1 MPVLAGFLPLASL
14 HGYNRLYITVD
25 LDGYAANWINN
36 RVDWAALPSP
46 GTQALTTH
54 WPVSTTPAVRSGK
67 IATSYFDD
75 FYNRI
80 HIAPR
85 VLNIGNLL
93 SVQTRQAV
101 VWNAY
106 FTGQALASIG
116 EAETLGLTEAGITA
130 PTTFAALEG
139 RTYSVTVDTE
149 GPATIAARYTF
160 NFPLEAPTLDVTGRR
175 VVVWGHPPDWSEP
188 VREKLHWKTDVLTT
202 QAGIEQRIGLR
213 AAPRRGLEYAL
224 TTQSRQQSN
233 RLEMQLLGWQARLYA
248 VPVWTDG
255 QTLSANLS
263 AGSLTIPCVTSG
275 YEFTASGLAL
285 LWGAAD
291 NYEAVEV
298 GSIGASSITLKVA
311 TLAAWPAGTRLYPVR
326 LGRLPQ
332 RQGFTRET
340 AQHLSGRIGFA
351 FTDNPG
357 VTSADSGDTY
367 AGYRVYLGRTNWAD
381 PIEISAERQL
391 ETLDYETGTPW
402 VDDLSGLAALLKS
415 WHWTLSTRAEIVAL
429 RGWLAARAGKLVPF
443 WSAAQGTDM
452 EVMAA
457 IGASDGAITIRN
469 IGYARYLEGRADCRH
484 LVITTRA
491 GARHYRAITAA
502 SEIDASS
509 ESLAIDSALGVTLQ
523 IADIASL
530 RFLHLVRLDSDDIEI
545 AWHTLGVA
553 ECSTLLRSLPN

>member
-213 AAPRRGLEYAL
+213 AAPR
-224 TTQSRQQSN
+224 Q
-233 RLEMQLLGWQARLYA
+233 
-248 VPVWTDG
+248 
-255 QTLSANLS
+255 
-263 AGSLTIPCVTSG
+263 I
-275 YEFTASGLAL
+275 
-285 LWGAAD
+285 
-291 NYEAVEV
+291 
-298 GSIGASSITLKVA
+298 
-311 TLAAWPAGTRLYPVR
+311 
-326 LGRLPQ
+326 
-332 RQGFTRET
+332 
-340 AQHLSGRIGFA
+340 
-351 FTDNPG
+351 
-357 VTSADSGDTY
+357 
-367 AGYRVYLGRTNWAD
+367 
-381 PIEISAERQL
+381 
-391 ETLDYETGTPW
+391 
-402 VDDLSGLAALLKS
+402 
-415 WHWTLSTRAEIVAL
+415 
-429 RGWLAARAGKLVPF
+429 
-443 WSAAQGTDM
+443 
-452 EVMAA
+452 
-457 IGASDGAITIRN
+457 
-469 IGYARYLEGRADCRH
+469 GRAH
-484 LVITTRA
+484 V
-491 GARHYRAITAA
+491 
-502 SEIDASS
+502 
-509 ESLAIDSALGVTLQ
+509 
-523 IADIASL
+523 
-530 RFLHLVRLDSDDIEI
+530 
-545 AWHTLGVA
+545 
-553 ECSTLLRSLPN
+553 